1 MVVPCRGIDVSHWQ
15 GVVDWPQVAKHCKFV
30 ILKAGGSDAGFYK
43 DSRFEYNYM
52 KAREA
57 GLAVGAYYF
66 VGKRCTSAEAGR
78 MDADRFANLLKGKQF
93 DMPVYLDFEAPST
106 RDKKGNTDA
115 AVAFCN
121 RMEDLGYFV
130 GIYASD
136 IAGFA
141 DRLILSRCEPYTLW
155 VARYG
160 STPKYVKRYGIH
172 QSSEKGRMKGIDGYV
187 DLNTCYRDFPTI
199 IKLYGFN
206 GYKEVKK
213 NEHC

>member
-1 MVVPCRGIDVSHWQ
+1 MLVVPCRGIDVSHWQ
-15 GVVDWPQVAKHCKFV
+15 GVVDWPEVRKHCTFV

-52 KAREA
+52 RAKEA

-66 VGKRCTSAEAGR
+66 VGKKCISAADGEA
-78 MDADRFANLLKGKQF
+78 DADRFAKLLEGKRF
-93 DMPVYLDFEAPST
+93 EMPVYLDFEAPPT

-136 IAGFA
+136 IAGFS
-141 DRLILSRCEPYTLW
+141 DRLELSRCIPYTLW

-160 STPKYVKRYGIH
+160 SLPKYVRKYDMH
-172 QSSEKGRMKGIDGYV
+172 QSSDKGRMKGISGYV
-187 DLNTCYRDFPTI
+187 DFNTCYKDFPSI
-199 IKLYGFN
+199 IKAYGFN
-206 GYKEVKK
+206 GYKE
-213 NEHC
+213 ED